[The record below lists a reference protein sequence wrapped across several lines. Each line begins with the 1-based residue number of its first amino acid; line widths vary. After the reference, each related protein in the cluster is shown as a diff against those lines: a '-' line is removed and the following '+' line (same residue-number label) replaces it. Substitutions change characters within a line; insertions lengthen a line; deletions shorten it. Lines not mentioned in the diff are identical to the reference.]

1 MSLKFWIFQ
10 TFCVVDPN
18 KKIDTRLKIFETKSK
33 SMKNNLGFLG
43 LGLIN
48 REGFTN
54 KGGPTQ
60 ILFCKMGSGSWRL
73 INRERFINIMYAL
86 MIFFWLF
93 ESQHEQ

>member
-10 TFCVVDPN
+10 TFCAVTG
-18 KKIDTRLKIFETKSK
+18 IIETHLKIIETKSK

-54 KGGPTQ
+54 KGG
-60 ILFCKMGSGSWRL
+60 LHNFFFCKMGSGSWGL
-73 INRERFINIMYAL
+73 INREGFINTNLTLHSNHDI
-86 MIFFWLF
+86 LF
-93 ESQHEQ
+93 D